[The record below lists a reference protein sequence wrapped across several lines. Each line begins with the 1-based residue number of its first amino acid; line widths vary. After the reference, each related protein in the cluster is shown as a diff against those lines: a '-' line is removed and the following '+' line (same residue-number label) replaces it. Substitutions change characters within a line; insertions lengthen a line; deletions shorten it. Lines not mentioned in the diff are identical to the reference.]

1 MTVNHKVTGTAS
13 SMVAGLMAAW
23 AAGMMVTI
31 IAATISGFLIAKEIL
46 MESSVGYCVMAL
58 VTLSSAVS
66 AIVAVYKIKRR
77 RLIVCVLAGMIYYGS
92 LLAMTALFFGGQ
104 YHGMGVI
111 ALLVAAG
118 CGSVVLLELKGEGS
132 GHRRKYSRPHR

>member
-104 YHGMGVI
+104 YH
-111 ALLVAAG
+111 
-118 CGSVVLLELKGEGS
+118 
-132 GHRRKYSRPHR
+132 

>member
-92 LLAMTALFFGGQ
+92 LVAMTALFFGGQ